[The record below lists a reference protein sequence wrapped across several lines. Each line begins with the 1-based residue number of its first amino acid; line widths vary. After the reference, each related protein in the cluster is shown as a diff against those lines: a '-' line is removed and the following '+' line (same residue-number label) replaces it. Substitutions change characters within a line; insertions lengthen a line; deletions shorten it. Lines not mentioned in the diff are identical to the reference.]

1 MPDQEAIELFVRV
14 LAIDR
19 EVAGLLVAHEMKT
32 LEEVAYVPEEELREI
47 EGLDPNLVPLM
58 RQRAKIYLQRGLM
71 DGE

>member
-47 EGLDPNLVPLM
+47 EGLDPNLVPLV
-58 RQRAKIYLQRGLM
+58 RQRAKSYLQRGLM